1 MLKNMTETI
10 NLQTQNAATT
20 TMAASDEPRTLHEL
34 SLRYET
40 RFRALREA
48 GRCANERYRQHRQWL
63 NRLRRAAGESPEQ
76 YRDIFRQM
84 REQYENFGR
93 LQAER
98 RAQLQQEFLLERKR
112 MAMA

>member
-1 MLKNMTETI
+1 MQNKA
-10 NLQTQNAATT
+10 NLQTTNAATT

-34 SLRYET
+34 SLRYEAK
-40 RFRALREA
+40 FRALREE
-48 GRCANERYRQHRQWL
+48 GRCAHERYRQHRQWL

-76 YRDIFRQM
+76 YRATFSQL

-98 RAQLQQEFLLERKR
+98 RAQLQQEYLLERKCL
-112 MAMA
+112 AMA